1 MNGSIT
7 TYDWRCNMSSHA
19 KIARRWVE
27 GGKHLKNR
35 NLVMRG
41 DLIDSYHQGY
51 SIARIDREKNVA
63 YVTTRGYSHSTRRHI
78 AHVEDALRAARVNVI
93 HLYNPADSLEA
104 NLATMHA
111 LYLGARLNSAVRW
124 GRDRVWALRSTYTN
138 YENLAAHM
146 GESIVDESA
155 YIKKVEDR
163 RAEKVAKREENIAE
177 NIAKAL
183 HKWKHDAGEWQRRF
197 TRSYV
202 MVRLVRIVTH
212 DPLLIQVSD
221 QHPEKTKGWH
231 HSSQAYIQTNNF
243 GIEHLI
249 AHDHDFT
256 QVELDDIT
264 QEVNDYE
271 QQQQQ
276 QQQQRLSQGA

>member
-7 TYDWRCNMSSHA
+7 TYDWRCNMTSHA

-41 DLIDSYHQGY
+41 DMIDSYHQGY

-63 YVTTRGYSHSTRRHI
+63 YVTTRGYSMSTQRHI

-93 HLYNPADSLEA
+93 HLYNPADSLGA

-155 YIKKVEDR
+155 YIQKVEDR
-163 RAEKVAKREENIAE
+163 RAEKVAKREENTAN
-177 NIAKAL
+177 NIRRAL
-183 HKWKHDAGEWQRRF
+183 STWQNCKGEWQRRF
-197 TRSYV
+197 AGSYV
-202 MVRLVRIVTH
+202 RAVDRLVRVVTH
-212 DPLLIQVSD
+212 DPLRIQVSD

-231 HSSQAYIQTNNF
+231 HSSQVYIQTNNF

-249 AHDHDFT
+249 AHDHTLT
-256 QVELDDIT
+256 QDELDYVT
-264 QEVNDYE
+264 TEVNDYE

-276 QQQQRLSQGA
+276 QRLSQGA